1 MLIEITNYKRMSY
14 KSIERILAV
23 FFCTVMM
30 IFACQNAFAQ
40 TTDGAE
46 AENVEAV
53 AEATEEEAFD
63 AGPFIIEHVIDSYGW
78 HICGDGDKSVTIPL
92 PVILFDGGHP
102 TVFMSSKLHHGEA
115 AYNGYAMGWG
125 DNKGRIVKLDGDYA
139 DYTGHLEE
147 GVTYPNHVCKWDI
160 SITKNVCALL
170 ISIIL
175 ICCIFLTVAK
185 RYKQHPD
192 EAPSGLQAFVE
203 PVIVFIQDEVIT
215 PSLGKNSNKYAPYL
229 LTLFFFIFLNN
240 MLGIIPIF
248 PGGANLTGNI
258 AVTGILALITFF
270 VTTFSSGKEYW
281 KDIFNTPGVPWW
293 LKIPL
298 PIMPLVET
306 IGIFT
311 KPFVLMVRLFANIT
325 AGHIITL
332 AFVSLIFIFGQ
343 MNPAIGWAVS
353 PVSVFFYIFMGLME
367 LLVAFIQAFV
377 FTLLSAMYIGMAIGE
392 EHEEH
397 EVKEA
402 VVEA

>member
-1 MLIEITNYKRMSY
+1 MSY
-14 KSIERILAV
+14 KSIERMLAV
-23 FFCTVMM
+23 FFCTV
-30 IFACQNAFAQ
+30 ILVFACQNAFAQ
-40 TTDGAE
+40 TDTTDATENAE
-46 AENVEAV
+46 TLPET
-53 AEATEEEAFD
+53 TEEEAFD

-78 HICGDGDKSVTIPL
+78 HICGSGEKSVTIPL
-92 PVILFDGGHP
+92 PVILFDGGHL
-102 TVFMSSKLHHGEA
+102 TVFLSNKFHHGEA
-115 AYNGYAMGWG
+115 AYNGYAMGWNE
-125 DNKGRIVKLDGDYA
+125 DTKGRIVKLEGDYA

-147 GVTYPNHVCKWDI
+147 GANYPNHVCKWDI

-170 ISIIL
+170 ISLVL

-192 EAPSGLQAFVE
+192 EAPSGLQALVE

-240 MLGIIPIF
+240 IMGIIPIF

-258 AVTGILALITFF
+258 AVTGILAFITFF

-281 KDIFNTPGVPWW
+281 VDIFNTPGVPWW

-298 PIMPLVET
+298 PIMPMVEV

>member
-1 MLIEITNYKRMSY
+1 M
-14 KSIERILAV
+14 AV

-30 IFACQNAFAQ
+30 VFACQNASAR
-40 TTDGAE
+40 TADAAE
-46 AENVEAV
+46 ADNVEAT
-53 AEATEEEAFD
+53 AATEEEVFD

-92 PVILFDGGHP
+92 PIILFDEGHVV
-102 TVFMSSKLHHGEA
+102 VFLSNKLHHGEA
-115 AYNGYAMGWG
+115 AYNGYAMGWEE
-125 DNKGRIVKLDGDYA
+125 DTKGKIVKLEGDLYSE
-139 DYTGHLEE
+139 YTGHLEE
-147 GVTYPNHVCKWDI
+147 GAAYPCHVCKWDI

-170 ISIIL
+170 ISLIL
-175 ICCIFLTVAK
+175 ISCIFLSVAK
-185 RYKQHPD
+185 RYREHPD
-192 EAPSGLQAFVE
+192 EVPSGLQALVE

-240 MLGIIPIF
+240 IMGIIPIF

-281 KDIFNTPGVPWW
+281 VDIFNTPGVPWW

-397 EVKEA
+397 KEQKTL
-402 VVEA
+402 VEA